1 MPGQRPTTPCYPAM
15 LLMLLTLSWLP
26 SGGALS
32 LAQEHLPAFPGPSE
46 VHSSPN
52 ASRLRELR
60 KGYEDFLTRLRGNQT
75 WEDSNPD
82 LSPATQVQILTPKL
96 TLGPG
101 GHLHLRIP
109 PVNLTKGLPAASRL
123 HRALLRLSL
132 PESRSW
138 DVTRLLQRHI
148 GSVGVSGASALG
160 LHLLPPSARW
170 LAAPPSAQ
178 LRLELHWRPSARR
191 GRRSAPARARDSC
204 PLGEG
209 RCCRLQSLRVS
220 LEDLGWSDWVIAPR
234 ELDVRVCSGACP
246 SQFRLANR
254 HAQLVARLHRLKP
267 GLAPA
272 PCCVPSSYE
281 PVVLLHRDSEGRVS
295 LTPYEDLV
303 ANDCHC
309 L

>member
-1 MPGQRPTTPCYPAM
+1 MKSSLHNGPEVGSS
-15 LLMLLTLSWLP
+15 LTRGRKW
-26 SGGALS
+26 
-32 LAQEHLPAFPGPSE
+32 
-46 VHSSPN
+46 VHSCSAHSRPVGDWPSP
-52 ASRLRELR
+52 L
-60 KGYEDFLTRLRGNQT
+60 FPT
-75 WEDSNPD
+75 
-82 LSPATQVQILTPKL
+82 V

-109 PVNLTKGLPAASRL
+109 RVNLTKGLPAASRL
-123 HRALLRLSL
+123 HRALLRLSP
-132 PESRSW
+132 PESSSW
-138 DVTRLLQRHI
+138 DVTRLLQHHI
-148 GSVGVSGASALG
+148 GSLGVSRASALD
-160 LHLLPPSARW
+160 LHLLPPSTRW
-170 LAAPPSAQ
+170 LAASPSAR
-178 LRLELHWRPSARR
+178 LRLELHWRPSASR
-191 GRRSAPARARDSC
+191 GRRSAHARAQDGC

-234 ELDVRVCSGACP
+234 QLDLRVCSGACP
-246 SQFRLANR
+246 SQFRSANR
-254 HAQLVARLHRLKP
+254 HAQMVARLHRLKP